1 VSFAQL
7 SSSFYFYGL
16 IYTAKVGGGG
26 DRTLAAIYTLRKDV
40 YRQSCKILNGGSRA
54 LMAAAALAE
63 RAIV

>member
-1 VSFAQL
+1 MSFAQL

-16 IYTAKVGGGG
+16 IYTAKMGG